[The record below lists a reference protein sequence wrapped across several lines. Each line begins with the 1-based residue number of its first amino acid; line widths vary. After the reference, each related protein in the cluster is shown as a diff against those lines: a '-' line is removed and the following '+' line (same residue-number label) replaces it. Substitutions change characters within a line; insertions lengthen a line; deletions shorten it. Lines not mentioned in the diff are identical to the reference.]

1 MDMRWTSIVRMST
14 RIAQTVAVIAL
25 TVAVA
30 PETEIIL
37 AGIKWT

>member
-1 MDMRWTSIVRMST
+1 MRWTSIVRTSA
-14 RIAQTVAVIAL
+14 RVAQIVAVIAL

-37 AGIKWT
+37 AGLKWT